1 MEKLFPRVY
10 NDKFNVIHIVENNY
24 IDSNRYV
31 FAKNV
36 VLTKW
41 LITFA
46 FSVTACEKIKC
57 VRPRPD
63 MTF

>member
-10 NDKFNVIHIVENNY
+10 NDKFNVIHILENNY

-36 VLTKW
+36 VLTK
-41 LITFA
+41 
-46 FSVTACEKIKC
+46 
-57 VRPRPD
+57 
-63 MTF
+63 

>member
-10 NDKFNVIHIVENNY
+10 NDKFNVIHIVEKNY

-36 VLTKW
+36 VLTK
-41 LITFA
+41 
-46 FSVTACEKIKC
+46 
-57 VRPRPD
+57 
-63 MTF
+63 